1 VTEPI
6 SGTVTIG
13 VIGPTGG
20 GIVGASVAG
29 IVDGMSAFYEK
40 ANRDDLVPG
49 VAIELVVVDD
59 SGDPTVSDEVL
70 ADLLA
75 GGVDLI
81 SGSIGTPTNAVIR
94 QPLNEQCVPHLFA
107 ISPAAG
113 WDAIIQNPWTTGGSV
128 SVAVETRAMAAN
140 ATTAGATTFGVL
152 FADNELG
159 RSYRDGFAGSVG
171 DADAVVVEQPINAAM
186 PIVDATSVAI
196 LAAARPQAVLLAP
209 VSAGCASALVELE
222 KLVSDEWRPRVYM
235 SQSCLNRLTIRLA
248 GSAADGVYTIT
259 DLIDVG
265 NLANVRVAAVAELAA
280 ALPASSSP
288 VFLSNAA
295 TGWNIAEL
303 TVDVLARAA
312 ASDDGLNRR
321 TIIEAARSLDTS
333 TSLGFPGVHY
343 VTDGSLDAAV
353 AETVQVVRWNEVIQ
367 AFDPDGALFEG

>member
-1 VTEPI
+1 MIEPI
-6 SGTVTIG
+6 SETVTIG

-29 IVDGMSAFYEK
+29 IIDGMRAFYDK
-40 ANRDDLVPG
+40 ANRENLVPG
-49 VAIELVVVDD
+49 VTIELVVADD

-70 ADLLA
+70 AELLDD
-75 GGVDLI
+75 GVDLI
-81 SGSIGTPTNAVIR
+81 SGSIGTSTNAVIR

-128 SVAVETRAMAAN
+128 AVAVESRAMAAN
-140 ATTAGATTFGVL
+140 ATAAGAKTFGVL

-171 DADAVVVEQPINAAM
+171 GADAVVVEQPISAAM

-196 LAAARPQAVLLAP
+196 LAAARPDAVLLAP

-222 KLVSDEWRPRVYM
+222 ELVSDEWRPRVYM
-235 SQSCLNRLTIRLA
+235 SQSCLNRLTTRLA

-265 NLANVRVAAVAELAA
+265 NLANVTTPAVAELAA

-303 TVDVLARAA
+303 TVDVLSRAA
-312 ASDDGLNRR
+312 AGDEGLNRR
-321 TIIEAARSLDTS
+321 TIIAAARSMNTS
-333 TSLGFPGVHY
+333 TSLGIPGVRY

-353 AETVQVVRWNEVIQ
+353 AETVQVARWNARTQ
-367 AFDPDGALFEG
+367 TFDADGGLFEG